1 MTNGT
6 TVHAKPAIDD
16 DDDDDSELEFV
27 DAFEN
32 DQLQSVATQS
42 EVAKLKAAA
51 QATVIHTPPSAKPA

>member
-6 TVHAKPAIDD
+6 AVHAKPAIDD
-16 DDDDDSELEFV
+16 DSELELV
-27 DAFEN
+27 GAFEN